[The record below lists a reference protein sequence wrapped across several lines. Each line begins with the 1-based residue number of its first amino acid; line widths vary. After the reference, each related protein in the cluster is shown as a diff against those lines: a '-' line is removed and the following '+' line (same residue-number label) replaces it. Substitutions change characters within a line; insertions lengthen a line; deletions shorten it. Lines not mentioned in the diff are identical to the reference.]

1 MVADLIYD
9 RIDISRADGTMET
22 YATGLNSYLKICAEN
37 QIRPYPVSEAK
48 LVAYASLAHETHG
61 ILAETIRN
69 YISGV
74 VFHCKLN
81 GIRDPRG
88 DGSMLSLVLRG
99 SKRLDHESGYEKRT
113 RFGISGKQLALLF
126 SKLDLSDFRAARFAA
141 YASISYFGG
150 FRANELVKTKAGIRC
165 KWGDF
170 NLREGA
176 RDKSYFT
183 LKQRDSKTKQFGPTY
198 DITLVRTGKINCPFE
213 LLQNYRRFFDKD
225 SIDENGPAFMD
236 LEGHPYTFKAALK
249 DVRFYLPFIGEN
261 GMHFGTH
268 SFRIGLATEAS
279 IIELPDSAVKLLG
292 RWDSNC
298 FEIYMLTPPEKIA
311 EFAARLSGV

>member
-1 MVADLIYD
+1 VRVILPGKGATRARKEKPTRRRLEPSRIETQRVADEAYAESRGSSSSASLAGMVADLIYD

-141 YASISYFGG
+141 YASISFFGG

-165 KWGDF
+165 KW
-170 NLREGA
+170 
-176 RDKSYFT
+176 
-183 LKQRDSKTKQFGPTY
+183 
-198 DITLVRTGKINCPFE
+198 
-213 LLQNYRRFFDKD
+213 
-225 SIDENGPAFMD
+225 
-236 LEGHPYTFKAALK
+236 
-249 DVRFYLPFIGEN
+249 
-261 GMHFGTH
+261 
-268 SFRIGLATEAS
+268 
-279 IIELPDSAVKLLG
+279 
-292 RWDSNC
+292 
-298 FEIYMLTPPEKIA
+298 
-311 EFAARLSGV
+311 